1 MTTVLARN
9 WWALALRGVVAVLLG
24 LIAFVMPGVTL
35 AAIVLLFGAY
45 AVVDGIFA
53 IIAAVRA
60 AERHERW
67 WTLALQG
74 VVDIL
79 AGVIAFMW
87 PAATA
92 LALLFLVAFWAIV
105 TGVLEI
111 VAAIR
116 LRREIQGE
124 WLLILSGILSVAFGV
139 VLLALP
145 AAGILVIVWWIG
157 AYALIAGVVMIALAF
172 KLRGRQQRT
181 PAGTTGSSRPA

>member
-9 WWALALRGVVAVLLG
+9 WWALAVRGVLAVLFG
-24 LIAFVMPGVTL
+24 LIAFVVPGVTL

-45 AVVDGIFA
+45 AVIDGILA
-53 IIAAVRA
+53 IVAAVRA
-60 AERHERW
+60 LERHERW
-67 WTLALQG
+67 GGLLVEG
-74 VVDIL
+74 VVDLI
-79 AGVIAFMW
+79 AGVIAFVW

-116 LRREIQGE
+116 LRKDIKGE
-124 WLLILSGILSVAFGV
+124 WLLILNGVLSLLFGA

-145 AAGILVIVWWIG
+145 GAGLLVIVWWIG
-157 AYALIAGVVMIALAF
+157 AYAIVFGILLIALAF
-172 KLRGRQQRT
+172 KLRGRHQAVPT
-181 PAGTTGSSRPA
+181 TTGAPRPA

>member
-9 WWALALRGVVAVLLG
+9 WWALAVRGLVAVLFG
-24 LIAFVMPGVTL
+24 LIAFIMPALTL

-45 AVVDGIFA
+45 AVVDGVFA

-67 WTLALQG
+67 WSLALQG

-79 AGVIAFMW
+79 AGVIAFVW

-116 LRREIQGE
+116 LRREIRGE
-124 WLLILSGILSVAFGV
+124 WLLILSGILSVLFGG

-145 AAGILVIVWWIG
+145 GAGLIVIVWWIG
-157 AYALIAGVVMIALAF
+157 GYAFVAGIVLIALAF
-172 KLRGRQQRT
+172 RLRGHQQRGPVGAT
-181 PAGTTGSSRPA
+181 RAAS

>member
-1 MTTVLARN
+1 MTTVLGRN
-9 WWALALRGVVAVLLG
+9 WWALAVRGVVAVLLG
-24 LIAFVMPGVTL
+24 LIAFIMPGVTL

-53 IIAAVRA
+53 IVAAVRA
-60 AERHERW
+60 AEHHERW

-79 AGVIAFMW
+79 AGIIAFVW

-111 VAAIR
+111 AAAIR

-124 WLLILSGILSVAFGV
+124 WLLILSGILSVLFGG

-145 AAGILVIVWWIG
+145 TAGLLVIVWWIG
-157 AYALIAGVVMIALAF
+157 AYALVSGVVLIALAF
-172 KLRGRQQRT
+172 KLRGRHQRV
-181 PAGTTGSSRPA
+181 PI

>member
-9 WWALALRGVVAVLLG
+9 WWALALRGVLAVLFG
-24 LIAFVMPGVTL
+24 LIAFLMPGITL

-67 WTLALQG
+67 WSLALQG

-79 AGVIAFMW
+79 AGIIAFVW

-111 VAAIR
+111 VAAVR

-124 WLLILSGILSVAFGV
+124 WLLILSGILSVAFGG

-157 AYALIAGVVMIALAF
+157 AYAIVAGVVMIALAF
-172 KLRGRQQRT
+172 KLRGRQHRA
-181 PAGTTGSSRPA
+181 PVGTTGAPRPA

>member
-1 MTTVLARN
+1 MTTVLGRN
-9 WWALALRGVVAVLLG
+9 WWALAVRGVVAVLFG
-24 LIAFVMPGVTL
+24 LIAFIMPGVTL

-67 WTLALQG
+67 WSLALQG
-74 VVDIL
+74 VVDLL
-79 AGVIAFMW
+79 AGIIAFVW
-87 PAATA
+87 PAATV
-92 LALLFLVAFWAIV
+92 LVLLFLVAFWAIV

-124 WLLILSGILSVAFGV
+124 WLLILSGILSVLFGG

-145 AAGILVIVWWIG
+145 GAGLLVIVWWIG
-157 AYALIAGVVMIALAF
+157 GYVFISGLVLIALAF
-172 KLRGRQQRT
+172 KLRGRHQRV
-181 PAGTTGSSRPA
+181 PA